1 MELANWRKTMSEQ
14 QMDAM
19 LDEVF
24 KKVFGIYP
32 MKGVAL
38 QRMLI
43 EKNDIT
49 GKELSLHERDLVGAY
64 DG

>member
-1 MELANWRKTMSEQ
+1 MSEQ
-14 QMDAM
+14 QMDTM

-49 GKELSLHERDLVGAY
+49 GKELSLHERDLVGDY

>member
-1 MELANWRKTMSEQ
+1 MELENWRKTMSEQ

-49 GKELSLHERDLVGAY
+49 GKELSLHERDLVGDY